1 MFVII
6 DRDDTK
12 QVIFMITKHFILSL
26 FVSFINVLT
35 YSQST
40 DRKVYASAG
49 RFVRN
54 VNTNST
60 IQNTITYTLGEP
72 FIYGSSVGN
81 FRINNGFIQPDGI
94 VSVSPNVVSFMKP
107 TDSFKLFP
115 NPASSFST
123 IESSFDTLDPIKIQ
137 LIDLNGKLIKEETM
151 TEKKHI
157 VDLESLFI
165 APGTY
170 YINFYNDEGT
180 FLQQSKLI
188 KSNKP

>member
-60 IQNTITYTLGEP
+60 VQNTITYTLGEP

-137 LIDLNGKLIKEETM
+137 LIYLNGKLIKEETM

-188 KSNKP
+188 KSNTP

>member
-60 IQNTITYTLGEP
+60 VQNTITYTLGEP

-188 KSNKP
+188 KSNTP

>member
-1 MFVII
+1 MFVVI

-60 IQNTITYTLGEP
+60 VQNTITYTLGEP

-123 IESSFDTLDPIKIQ
+123 IESSLDTLDPIKIQ
-137 LIDLNGKLIKEETM
+137 LIDFNGKLIKEEMM

-188 KSNKP
+188 KSNTP

>member
-1 MFVII
+1 
-6 DRDDTK
+6 
-12 QVIFMITKHFILSL
+12 MITKHFILSL

-60 IQNTITYTLGEP
+60 VQNTITYTLGEP

-123 IESSFDTLDPIKIQ
+123 IESSLDTLDPIKIQ

-188 KSNKP
+188 KSNTP

>member
-60 IQNTITYTLGEP
+60 VQNTITYTLGEP

-180 FLQQSKLI
+180 FLQQNKLI
-188 KSNKP
+188 KSNTP

>member
-60 IQNTITYTLGEP
+60 VQNTITYTLGEP

-157 VDLESLFI
+157 VELESLFI

-180 FLQQSKLI
+180 FLQQNKLI
-188 KSNKP
+188 KSNTP

>member
-12 QVIFMITKHFILSL
+12 QVIFMITTHFILSL

-60 IQNTITYTLGEP
+60 VQNTITYTLGEP

-157 VDLESLFI
+157 VELESLFI

-188 KSNKP
+188 KSNTP

>member
-1 MFVII
+1 M
-6 DRDDTK
+6 TK
-12 QVIFMITKHFILSL
+12 YFILSL
-26 FVSFINVLT
+26 FVTFIYDLT
-35 YSQST
+35 YSQSA
-40 DRKVYASAG
+40 DRRVYASAG

-60 IQNTITYTLGEP
+60 VQNTVTYTLGEP

-107 TDSFKLFP
+107 TDAFKLFP

-123 IESSFDTLDPIKIQ
+123 IESSLDTLGTIKIQ

-151 TEKKHI
+151 SEKKHI

-170 YINFYNDEGT
+170 YINFYNNEGV
-180 FLQQSKLI
+180 FLQQNKLI
-188 KSNKP
+188 KSNTP